1 MSQSIKHQLYILVFA
16 LLLFIPFLGSVH
28 LFDWDEINFAESAR
42 EMLVTGNYGTVQID
56 YKAFW
61 EKPPLFIWMQ
71 YLSMHIF
78 GINEMAARLPNAICG
93 LFSVL
98 ILYRIGRKLYDEKF
112 ALLWVLAYAGSVLP
126 FVYFKSGIIDPWF
139 NLFIFIGLYYLI
151 QFKNREVDSKGIVFI
166 LCSAISLG
174 LAILTKGP
182 VALLIAGLVVAV
194 YFVLNKFK
202 FPTKWWHI
210 LLFFVVLLAVGSAWF
225 IYMALNGKFEVIQ
238 EFFVYQIRL
247 FQTHD
252 AGHSGFLLY
261 HPVILFFGVFP
272 ASIIALLS
280 YKKVNHDTLYQRDF
294 HKWMT
299 ILFWV
304 VLILFTIVRTK
315 IVHYSSLCYFPISFL
330 AAWVAYQV
338 SERRIAFHKPL
349 KILLLAV
356 SSLLSIGII
365 LLTNITL
372 YKDWLIEKQ
381 LIADKFAL
389 ANLQAIVPWSGY
401 EWIVALLLPAGV
413 ALFIL
418 LLNKK
423 YFITAFISLYSSVAL
438 FTLLALYI
446 IAPRVEGYSQRAA
459 LDFYE
464 SIKGKN
470 CYVCTVGFKSYAPLF
485 YSAKPLP
492 QNSNALINDSLL
504 YGKMDKPVFI
514 VMKNTK
520 KEEFLSKNTSWKY
533 IYERNGF
540 VFCIRYSK

>member
-93 LFSVL
+93 LFSIL